1 MAEPIVLKDTILLLD
16 SYSQNAIRLHESF
29 LRAGC
34 SCSVVVLEEDPF
46 LPEGVMSVYDLFLG
60 YFQEE
65 GRQLGKPRFFNE
77 IPVPD
82 HWSIHAGV
90 GEADYGRI
98 TCQHEEKGRIYY
110 WESPRKW
117 LVKTVDWLDRRGG
130 VRFRDHY
137 NRYGAVYARTCY
149 DDQGRELGRTWLTAA
164 GQEAIVE
171 NAVTGDLIVND
182 KEMVKFFRHKRDMML
197 YFLNRAGAGRR
208 QVCYNSLGDPFW
220 ISGRLDPS
228 SKRDILF
235 WQEAVEEGIPE
246 SMQGILEGR
255 APRTGKVLLQK
266 RGACGSWAG
275 LGADGARAGRLG
287 YIYDFKKENGHGSEA
302 LICTNSERIEHC
314 EELIRAF
321 PEMHFHIAAV
331 TLMSPKL
338 MSLDAYSNVSLYP
351 CVQQPVLDK
360 LFLCCDYYFDI
371 NHWTEIVS
379 AVYQAFLHKQLIFA
393 FSETI
398 HNREYVADAHVYP
411 VGEFDRM
418 VSDVKEVMEDGEAL
432 ERHLRL
438 QLEDAMAE
446 EGQAYLE
453 ALCCGG

>member
-1 MAEPIVLKDTILLLD
+1 MAEPIVLKDTILLFD
-16 SYSQNAIRLHESF
+16 SYSQDGRRLHESF

-34 SCSVVVLEEDPF
+34 PCSVVVLEEDPF
-46 LPEGVMSVYDLFLG
+46 LPEGVMSVHDLFLG

-65 GRQLGKPRFFNE
+65 GRALGKPRFFNE

-90 GEADYGRI
+90 GETDYGRI
-98 TCQHEEKGRIYY
+98 TYQHEEKGRIHY
-110 WESPRKW
+110 WESSRKW
-117 LVKTVDWLDRRGG
+117 LVRDVDWFDKKGN

-149 DDQGRELGRTWLTAA
+149 DNQGRELGRTWLTAG

-182 KEMVKFFRHKRDMML
+182 GKLVKFFRHKRDMML
-197 YFLNRAGAGRR
+197 YFLERAGAGLR
-208 QVCYNSLGDPFW
+208 QVFYNSLGDPFW

-228 SKRDILF
+228 VKRDILF
-235 WQEAVEEGIPE
+235 WQDSLEEGIPE
-246 SMQGILEGR
+246 NMQAILDGR
-255 APRTGKVLLQK
+255 VSRTGKVLLQK
-266 RGACGSWAG
+266 REACDRVAELFS
-275 LGADGARAGRLG
+275 DRARIGKLG
-287 YIYDFKKENGHGSEA
+287 YIYDFKKENGHGRNA
-302 LICTNSERIEHC
+302 LVCTNSERIEHC

-321 PEMHFHIAAV
+321 PQMHFHIAAV

-338 MSLDAYSNVSLYP
+338 MALEAYSNVSLYP
-351 CVQQPVLDK
+351 CVSKPVLDE
-360 LFLCCDYYFDI
+360 LFLSCDYYFDI

-379 AVYQAFLHKQLIFA
+379 AVYQAFLHKQVIFA
-393 FSETI
+393 FEETI

-411 VGEFDRM
+411 VAGFDRM
-418 VSDVKEVMEDGEAL
+418 VSDVRNMMENGDAL
-432 ERHLRL
+432 ECHLKM

-446 EGQAYLE
+446 EGKAYAE
-453 ALCCGG
+453 VFHGAG